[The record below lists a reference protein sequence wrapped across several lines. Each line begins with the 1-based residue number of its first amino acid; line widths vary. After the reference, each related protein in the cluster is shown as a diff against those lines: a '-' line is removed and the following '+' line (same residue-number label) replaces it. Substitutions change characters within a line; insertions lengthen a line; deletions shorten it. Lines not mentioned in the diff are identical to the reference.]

1 MTSSILKAMF
11 KNKILAAIIFLITGV
26 IMVTPAAADEI
37 SIWIARAV
45 AIACIAGA
53 LGGIVLFVM
62 GEKSTLEMTAL
73 IVSIAIGVLGAF
85 FVVRPE
91 LLIEFCN
98 IIYGLVIIMVG
109 VISFYQATSL
119 RINKILSV
127 LSALVIIALGFV
139 IILNPRHD
147 YIIKI
152 IGISLIVSAVGEAL
166 DALLIRRLDAFTADL
181 DAQINAVNAESQVY
195 DADGGNY

>member
-11 KNKILAAIIFLITGV
+11 KNKILAAVIFLISGV
-26 IMVTPAAADEI
+26 IMVIPAAADEI
-37 SIWIARAV
+37 SVWIARAV

-53 LGGIVLFVM
+53 LGGIILFVM

-73 IVSIAIGVLGAF
+73 IISIAIGVLGAF

-98 IIYGLVIIMVG
+98 IIFGLVIIMVG
-109 VISFYQATSL
+109 VISFYQATSV

-127 LSALVIIALGFV
+127 LSALVVIALGFV

-152 IGISLIVSAVGEAL
+152 IGISLIVSALGEVL
-166 DALLIRRLDAFTADL
+166 DALLIRKLDAFNDELYTQVDE
-181 DAQINAVNAESQVY
+181 VGEESGVY
-195 DADGGNY
+195 DIEADD

>member
-11 KNKILAAIIFLITGV
+11 KNKILAAVIFLISGV
-26 IMVTPAAADEI
+26 IMVIPAAADEI
-37 SIWIARAV
+37 SVWIARAV

-53 LGGIVLFVM
+53 LGGIILFVM

-73 IVSIAIGVLGAF
+73 IISIAIGVLGAF

-98 IIYGLVIIMVG
+98 IIFGLVIIMVG
-109 VISFYQATSL
+109 VISFYQATSV

-127 LSALVIIALGFV
+127 LSALVVIALGFV

-152 IGISLIVSAVGEAL
+152 IGISLIVSALGEVL
-166 DALLIRRLDAFTADL
+166 DALLIRKLDAFNDELYTQVNEVGEDSGGYDIEAD
-181 DAQINAVNAESQVY
+181 D
-195 DADGGNY
+195 

>member
-11 KNKILAAIIFLITGV
+11 RNKILACAVFLISGV
-26 IMVTPAAADEI
+26 IMVIPAAADEI
-37 SIWIARAV
+37 SVWIARLV
-45 AIACIAGA
+45 AIACVAGA
-53 LGGIVLFVM
+53 IGGIVLFVL

-85 FVVRPE
+85 FLVRPE

-109 VISFYQATSL
+109 VISFYQATSV

-127 LSALVIIALGFV
+127 ITALVVIALGFV

-152 IGISLIVSAVGEAL
+152 IGVSLIVSAIGEAL
-166 DALLIRRLDAFTADL
+166 DALLIRKLDAYTADL
-181 DAQINAVNAESQVY
+181 DAQMNAVSVESNVY
-195 DADGGNY
+195 DIDPDE

>member
-11 KNKILAAIIFLITGV
+11 KNKILAAVIFLISGV
-26 IMVTPAAADEI
+26 IMVIPAAADEI
-37 SIWIARAV
+37 SVWIARAV

-53 LGGIVLFVM
+53 LGGIILFVM

-73 IVSIAIGVLGAF
+73 IISIAIGVLGAF

-98 IIYGLVIIMVG
+98 IIFGLVIIMVG
-109 VISFYQATSL
+109 VISFYQATSV

-127 LSALVIIALGFV
+127 LSALVVIALGFV

-152 IGISLIVSAVGEAL
+152 IGISLIISALGEVL
-166 DALLIRRLDAFTADL
+166 DALLIRKLDAFNDELYT
-181 DAQINAVNAESQVY
+181 QVNEVGEESGVY
-195 DADGGNY
+195 DIEADD

>member
-11 KNKILAAIIFLITGV
+11 KNKILAAVIFLISGV
-26 IMVTPAAADEI
+26 IMVIPAAADEI
-37 SIWIARAV
+37 SVWIARAV

-53 LGGIVLFVM
+53 LGGIILFVM

-73 IVSIAIGVLGAF
+73 IISIAIGVLGAF

-98 IIYGLVIIMVG
+98 IIFGLVIIMVG
-109 VISFYQATSL
+109 VISFYQATSV

-127 LSALVIIALGFV
+127 LSALVVIALGFV

-152 IGISLIVSAVGEAL
+152 IGISLIVSALGEVL
-166 DALLIRRLDAFTADL
+166 DALLIRKLDAFNDELYT
-181 DAQINAVNAESQVY
+181 QVNEVGEESGVY
-195 DADGGNY
+195 DIEADD

>member
-11 KNKILAAIIFLITGV
+11 KNKILAAVIFLISGV
-26 IMVTPAAADEI
+26 IMVIPAAADEI
-37 SIWIARAV
+37 SVWIARAV

-73 IVSIAIGVLGAF
+73 IISIAIGVLGAF

-98 IIYGLVIIMVG
+98 IIFGLVIIMVG
-109 VISFYQATSL
+109 VISFYQATSV

-127 LSALVIIALGFV
+127 LSALVVIALGFV

-152 IGISLIVSAVGEAL
+152 IGISLIVSALGEVL
-166 DALLIRRLDAFTADL
+166 DALLIRKLDAFNDELYT
-181 DAQINAVNAESQVY
+181 QVNAVNGESGVY
-195 DADGGNY
+195 DIEADD